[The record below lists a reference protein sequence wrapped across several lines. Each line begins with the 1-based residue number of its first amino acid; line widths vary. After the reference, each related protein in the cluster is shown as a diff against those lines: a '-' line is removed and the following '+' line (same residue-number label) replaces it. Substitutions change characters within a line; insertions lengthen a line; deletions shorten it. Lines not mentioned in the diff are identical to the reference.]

1 MNIFNTLTQQKEP
14 LFPQGD
20 LVRMYVCGV
29 TPYDTTHLGHAFT
42 FIAYDV
48 LARYLEFRG
57 YTVRYVQNVTD
68 IDDDIL
74 RRAREVGMNWKELG
88 DRETARYLSD
98 MQALNMRPFDVY
110 ARATKEI
117 SGMIMLIEE
126 LIAGG
131 FAYVSEGSV
140 YFSVARDPHFGA
152 LARAIGLDSYE
163 AMLATANE
171 RGNYP
176 DDRRKQDPLDF
187 VLWQAQQPDEP
198 AWPSPWGP
206 GRPGWHIECSAM
218 SMRYLGMQIDLHG
231 GGYDLIFPH
240 HTCEIAQ
247 VENVTHQAPFVRIWM
262 HVAMVYLDGEKMS
275 KSLGNLI
282 RVGDLLR
289 DYSSD
294 AVRLMLLQHHYREP
308 WHYDAA
314 QPAAAE
320 KLAAKLAMA
329 ADSVQS
335 APAGAV
341 SHAAQGAE
349 EAFIAA
355 MEDDLD
361 TPRAIDVLASLAG
374 AILEERRQ
382 GHDDLVAQATLRRL
396 GGVLGLALAGA
407 NEREKDDLEN

>member
-1 MNIFNTLTQQKEP
+1 MRLFNTLTQQKEP
-14 LFPQGD
+14 LVPEGD
-20 LVRMYVCGV
+20 VVRMYVCGV

-42 FIAYDV
+42 FIIYDV

-57 YTVRYVQNVTD
+57 LTVRYVQNVTD

-74 RRAREVGMNWKELG
+74 RKAREVGMDWRELG
-88 DRETARYLSD
+88 ERETARFLAD
-98 MQALNMRPFDVY
+98 MKALHMRPFDVY
-110 ARATKEI
+110 ARATDEI
-117 SGMIMLIEE
+117 SGMIVLIEE

-131 FAYVSEGSV
+131 FAYVSGGNV
-140 YFSVARDPHFGA
+140 YFSVARDPHFGE

-176 DDRRKQDPLDF
+176 DDPHKQDPLDF
-187 VLWQAQQPDEP
+187 VLWQAQQPGEP

-206 GRPGWHIECSAM
+206 GRPGWHIECSTM
-218 SMRYLGMQIDLHG
+218 SMRYLGMQIDIHG

-262 HVAMVYLDGEKMS
+262 HVAMVYMDGEKMS
-275 KSLGNLI
+275 KSLGNLV

-289 DYSSD
+289 DHSSD

-308 WHYDAA
+308 WHFTYALPDAA
-314 QPAAAE
+314 EHLAKKLTRAADLAADLPAASAATHAAAAE
-320 KLAAKLAMA
+320 E
-329 ADSVQS
+329 Q
-335 APAGAV
+335 
-341 SHAAQGAE
+341 
-349 EAFIAA
+349 FIAA

-361 TPRAIDVLASLAG
+361 APRAIAALEKLAAH
-374 AILEERRQ
+374 ILEARSQ
-382 GHDDLVAQATLRRL
+382 GYDDPVARATLHRL
-396 GGVLGLALAGA
+396 GPILGLTLGRGDG
-407 NEREKDDLEN
+407 E